1 MAKRMRRSVDRRK
14 FKRDA
19 SKVSKINYA
28 RTMMRGGV
36 RL

>member
-1 MAKRMRRSVDRRK
+1 MARRMKKSIDRRK
-14 FKRDA
+14 FRRDA

>member
-1 MAKRMRRSVDRRK
+1 MAKRMPRGLDRKKFRRQ
-14 FKRDA
+14 A